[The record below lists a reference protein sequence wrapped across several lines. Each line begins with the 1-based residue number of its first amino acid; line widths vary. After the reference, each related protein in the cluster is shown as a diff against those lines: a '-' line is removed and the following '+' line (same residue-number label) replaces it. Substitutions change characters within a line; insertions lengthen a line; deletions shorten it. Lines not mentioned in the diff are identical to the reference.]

1 VNAMI
6 MFTALALLGFGWLA
20 MLVLKS
26 SSQGLQAQAITRQ
39 LADARTPAPTRPWWR
54 TAGRVKP

>member
-1 VNAMI
+1 MI
-6 MFTALALLGFGWLA
+6 MFTALGLLALGWLA

-26 SSQGLQAQAITRQ
+26 SSQGPPAQPITRQ
-39 LADARTPAPTRPWWR
+39 LADARTTALTQGLVA